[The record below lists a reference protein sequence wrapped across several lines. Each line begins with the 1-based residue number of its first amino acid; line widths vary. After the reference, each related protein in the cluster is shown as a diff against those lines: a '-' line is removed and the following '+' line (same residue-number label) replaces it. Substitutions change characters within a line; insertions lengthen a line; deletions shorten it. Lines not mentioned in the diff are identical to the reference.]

1 MISPSPS
8 RAMYYNI
15 FMEEHMN
22 KDTAAQRGIDRKE
35 HFEGGGTLSGW
46 RGVHQVASDRR
57 REASRMACRRPQK
70 DLGD

>member
-1 MISPSPS
+1 
-8 RAMYYNI
+8 
-15 FMEEHMN
+15 MN

-35 HFEGGGTLSGW
+35 HFEAGGTLSGW

-70 DLGD
+70 DLDD